1 MPRVTNAVA
10 RHRKHK
16 RILKRASGFY
26 GSGSRRY
33 RIAKQLLFKSGVNAT
48 RGRKEKKRQ
57 FRSLWITRISAAVA
71 QRGRKYSE
79 FINGL
84 FLADIDLNRKI
95 LSQLAIDDPDT
106 FTTVLEKAMAARAA
120 ATA

>member
-1 MPRVTNAVA
+1 MPRVTNAVS

-16 RILKRASGFY
+16 KILNRASGFY

-57 FRSLWITRISAAVA
+57 FRSLWITRISAACV

-79 FINGL
+79 FINGM

-106 FTTVLEKAMAARAA
+106 FTVVFEKAMVANDAAKA
-120 ATA
+120 

>member
-33 RIAKQLLFKSGVNAT
+33 RIAKQLLFKSGVNAV
-48 RGRKEKKRQ
+48 RGRKEKKRN
-57 FRSLWITRISAAVA
+57 FRQLWITRICAACA

-95 LSQLAIDDPDT
+95 LSQLAIYEPEA
-106 FTTVLEKAMAARAA
+106 FTAVFEKAMAAHDA

>member
-1 MPRVTNAVA
+1 MPRVTNSVA

-16 RILKRASGFY
+16 KILKAARGFY
-26 GSGSRRY
+26 GAASRRY
-33 RIAKQLLFKSGVNAT
+33 RTAKQWLYKSGVNAT
-48 RGRKEKKRQ
+48 RDRKRKKRE
-57 FRSLWITRISAAVA
+57 FRRLWITRISAACL

-95 LSQLAIDDPDT
+95 LSQLAIEDPEAFDKV
-106 FTTVLEKAMAARAA
+106 FEMAMAARDADKA
-120 ATA
+120 

>member
-1 MPRVTNAVA
+1 MPRVTNSVA

-33 RIAKQLLFKSGVNAT
+33 RIAKQLLFRSGINAT
-48 RGRKEKKRQ
+48 RDRKRRKRD
-57 FRSLWITRISAAVA
+57 FRQLWITRISAACA
-71 QRGRKYSE
+71 QRGQKYSE

-106 FTTVLEKAMAARAA
+106 FTTVLEKAMAARVAA
-120 ATA
+120 KA